1 MNASKLPVI
10 IRRKPLGNP
19 QARHDLPRPMY
30 EKSKSVASAIKYFEI
45 RDTYGYSFVR
55 FALKN
60 ELLVLSMVL
69 FKNTV
74 SKRETDSAFCEN
86 GSVL

>member
-1 MNASKLPVI
+1 
-10 IRRKPLGNP
+10 
-19 QARHDLPRPMY
+19 MY

-45 RDTYGYSFVR
+45 RDTYGYSFAR

-60 ELLVLSMVL
+60 ELLMLSMVL

-74 SKRETDSAFCEN
+74 STREIRALHFARMFLLKKCIYVRYKDSNFARI
-86 GSVL
+86 VLFKNRFST